1 MTEHVFSL
9 FQVVWAIVLAAG
21 IPSAIF
27 ALVLRRFEKRMNL
40 RDDKIIE
47 KEKARLKHE
56 TLMITLSFASLSL
69 AEATAEA
76 VQRIPDAHCNGD
88 MHAALEKAKSA
99 KEEYRKFETEQAVK
113 HLH

>member
-1 MTEHVFSL
+1 MSEHAFNL
-9 FQVVWAIVLAAG
+9 AQVIWAVILAAG

-27 ALVLRRFEKRMNL
+27 ALVLRRFEKRMNV

-47 KEKARLKHE
+47 KEKARQKNE

-88 MHAALEKAKSA
+88 MHTALAKAKAA

-113 HLH
+113 YLH